1 MSVSTFYPKMDSDV
15 PSDLRSQ
22 PEATARREGP
32 AQRRRNNIEKVVD
45 ETAEH
50 VKRDFESFLST
61 YADGETQSLLYIEQI
76 KLLPTTNSDTIYI
89 DYAHLESHNEILAQ
103 AIQLHYYRMEPYL
116 QKAIQN
122 LVRVHEPQYVQI
134 SVGNEHSFR
143 RFSVAWYGLPSIKR
157 YYLNFM
163 IQWEQD

>member
-1 MSVSTFYPKMDSDV
+1 MNLNSDL

-22 PEATARREGP
+22 QEQAKPAGP
-32 AQRRRNNIEKVVD
+32 SQRRRNNIEKVVD

-50 VKRDFESFLST
+50 VKRDFESFLSSFT
-61 YADGETQSLLYIEQI
+61 YGDSESLLYIDQI

-89 DYAHLESHNEILAQ
+89 DFAHLEAHNEILAQ

-122 LVRVHEPQYVQI
+122 LVRVHEPQYLQI

-157 YYLNFM
+157 FVIAALFIGM
-163 IQWEQD
+163 VLIL